1 MGACSEVY
9 LFICVLIWSSVHEGM
24 HAYACQC
31 VGVSR
36 HTCMC
41 TYEHMCRLMDKR
53 SCGVV
58 AEWLSA
64 CVMCICVCGHEQM
77 CIHMYLGG
85 LDCMCVWAE
94 MHAGVHAC
102 QYMGSYL
109 LTNMCLP
116 TQKAG

>member
-1 MGACSEVY
+1 MKGCMHMYASVWVCLGAHACACIS
-9 LFICVLIWSSVHEGM
+9 ICAGFCTSVL
-24 HAYACQC
+24 
-31 VGVSR
+31 VG
-36 HTCMC
+36 
-41 TYEHMCRLMDKR
+41 
-53 SCGVV
+53 
-58 AEWLSA
+58 EWLSS
-64 CVMCICVCGHEQM
+64 CVMCICVCGHERM

-102 QYMGSYL
+102 EYMGSYL